1 MRTNL
6 SWTMKYLVTMFTGH
20 YEQEVLEE
28 IVTTNEVYY
37 PGMIEKYI
45 FKNLIHIFLLFRLP
59 RYTSTKAWA

>member
-1 MRTNL
+1 
-6 SWTMKYLVTMFTGH
+6 MKYLVTMFTGH

-45 FKNLIHIFLLFRLP
+45 LQNFDLHFVTF
-59 RYTSTKAWA
+59 